1 MKKSEL
7 NRIIICWL
15 IVGLIIPCFITISG
29 CGPSA
34 EEKAALEKAKN
45 DSIEAVKVK
54 LQEDSMLAVQKM
66 KPDSIDSVKSIVNIP
81 KPDNDR
87 KDSARI
93 KFSHENAVS
102 YKPNIYLYPESKI
115 QISVNVSFPQ
125 GGEIL
130 KSDPAYGNGWNVSVD
145 TNSMID
151 GKFNYLFYES
161 TQPDVWQTDKGWLVK
176 RIELRAFFVD
186 NMAKYGFNYKEIVD
200 FVVYWVPRLQDY
212 EYYEIYPQE
221 TATINSVIAL
231 KFSVKP
237 DNILRL
243 FYVIKG
249 THSASGHIMKEP
261 VINSGFA
268 RSGFYVAEWGV
279 VL

>member
-1 MKKSEL
+1 MKKINISSIL
-7 NRIIICWL
+7 VWL
-15 IVGLIIPCFITISG
+15 VFAGLLFPCFITITG

-45 DSIEAVKVK
+45 DSILAVKAK
-54 LQEDSMLAVQKM
+54 LQEDSMLAVLKV
-66 KPDSIDSVKSIVNIP
+66 KEDSIKNIVSDTTNP
-81 KPDNDR
+81 VNVR
-87 KDSARI
+87 KDTVRI
-93 KFSHENAVS
+93 KHPNDVHVA

-151 GKFNYLFYES
+151 GKYNYLFYES
-161 TQPDVWQTDKGWLVK
+161 TQPDVWQKEKGWLVK
-176 RIELRAFFVD
+176 REELRTFFVN
-186 NMAKYGFNYKEIVD
+186 NMAKYGFSFIESKD
-200 FVVYWVPRLQDY
+200 FVVYWVPRLKDY

-221 TATINSVIAL
+221 AAIINSVIAL

-249 THSASGHIMKEP
+249 THSSSGHTMTEP
-261 VINSGFA
+261 VIDSKFT

-279 VL
+279 VLN

>member
-1 MKKSEL
+1 MKKINISSIL
-7 NRIIICWL
+7 VWL
-15 IVGLIIPCFITISG
+15 VFAGLLFPCFITITG

-45 DSIEAVKVK
+45 DSILAVKAK
-54 LQEDSMLAVQKM
+54 LQEDSMLVVLKT
-66 KPDSIDSVKSIVNIP
+66 KEDSIKNIVSDTT
-81 KPDNDR
+81 KPVNVR
-87 KDSARI
+87 KDTVRI
-93 KFSHENAVS
+93 NHPNNNQVS

-115 QISVNVSFPQ
+115 QVSVNVIFPK

-130 KSDPAYGNGWNVSVD
+130 KSDPAYGSGWNVSVD

-151 GKFNYLFYES
+151 GKYNYLFYES
-161 TQPDVWQTDKGWLVK
+161 TQPDVWQKEKGWLVK
-176 RIELRAFFVD
+176 REELRTFFVN
-186 NMAKYGFNYKEIVD
+186 NMAKYGFSFIESKD
-200 FVVYWVPRLQDY
+200 FVVYWVPRLKEY

-221 TATINSVIAL
+221 AATINSVIGL

-249 THSASGHIMKEP
+249 THSASGHTMKEP